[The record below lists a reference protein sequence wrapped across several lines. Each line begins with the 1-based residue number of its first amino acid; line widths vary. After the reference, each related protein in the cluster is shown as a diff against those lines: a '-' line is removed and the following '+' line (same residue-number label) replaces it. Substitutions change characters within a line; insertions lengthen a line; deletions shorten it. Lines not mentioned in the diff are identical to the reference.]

1 MILVDTS
8 VWIDFFAGRDV
19 PQVQTLEQL
28 IQADADLCICGV
40 ILTEALQG
48 IANDRQHAQV
58 QTYFAPLIR
67 LDIHETVWL
76 LAADLY
82 RNLRKRGLTIRKT
95 NDCVI
100 AATALHYQ
108 CCLLHNDRDFEAI
121 QQHYPLRTD
130 CLRLH

>member
-19 PQVQTLEQL
+19 AHVHTLEQL
-28 IQADADLCICGV
+28 IQSDADLALCGV
-40 ILTEALQG
+40 ILTEVLQG
-48 IANDRQHAQV
+48 IANDKQHQLV
-58 QTYFAPLIR
+58 KDYLQPLMR
-67 LDIHETVWL
+67 LEISEAVWL
-76 LAADLY
+76 EAADLY
-82 RNLRKRGLTIRKT
+82 RTLRKRGLTIRKT

-108 CCLLHNDRDFEAI
+108 CCLLHNDRDFDAI

-130 CLRLH
+130 CRRFH